1 MAIGKVMH
9 VGCLLAFKLWG
20 ETVTT
25 PADNGGLITFTPA
38 VQCTTIL
45 NAILSDT
52 AGNASGVQ
60 SVEGGRIMN
69 VSNGKIQAQSDWQKG
84 VEQTFR
90 YVAFAI

>member
-1 MAIGKVMH
+1 M
-9 VGCLLAFKLWG
+9 
-20 ETVTT
+20 TT

-52 AGNASGVQ
+52 AGYASGAQ
-60 SVEGGRIMN
+60 SVEGGRIAN
-69 VSNGKIQAQSDWQKG
+69 VSNGKIQAQSDWQIG